1 MTDLGWAF
9 RPIWA
14 NEIKLLLE
22 FMEEKLLLFPT
33 EFKTKKIGLGGIVV
47 ILYLPEVFWD
57 KVSMEK
63 SGAWNQRYWV
73 LVTIIWTT
81 DNSCLKNVVWIIENR
96 WRNQGSEPSSWSQ
109 SISKNNMLPLCKWW
123 LKSYTLEDSP
133 DGEPSFSSMIFYFLI
148 IKNHVWLIL

>member
-1 MTDLGWAF
+1 MGWAF

-22 FMEEKLLLFPT
+22 FMEEKLILFPT

-81 DNSCLKNVVWIIENR
+81 D
-96 WRNQGSEPSSWSQ
+96 QFMP
-109 SISKNNMLPLCKWW
+109 
-123 LKSYTLEDSP
+123 
-133 DGEPSFSSMIFYFLI
+133 
-148 IKNHVWLIL
+148 